1 MKQLQSL
8 MTNSIQI
15 SCSKTNLKTIRDFVT
30 QYLSQYD
37 LSEII
42 LNQIVLAVDEICANL
57 IIHANKE
64 DPNKFLELVISRV
77 NNQLLI
83 EISDYGISFQQNNYK
98 EPDIEEHI
106 RIGKKGGV
114 GIAIVNRIMDKV
126 EFVTE
131 GGRNICRLYKT
142 VF

>member
-1 MKQLQSL
+1 MN
-8 MTNSIQI
+8 NSIQV
-15 SCSKTNLKTIRDFVT
+15 SCSKKNLKTIRDFVT

-42 LNQIVLAVDEICANL
+42 LNQIVLAVDEISANL
-57 IIHANKE
+57 IIHANQE
-64 DPNKFLELVISRV
+64 DASKFMELAIERK
-77 NNQLLI
+77 NRQLLF
-83 EISDYGISFQQNNYK
+83 EISDNGISFQRSNYK

-126 EFVTE
+126 EFSTE
-131 GGRNICRLYKT
+131 DGNNICRLYKT